1 MTLLELRAS
10 VRPTLL
16 LAIGLFETRL
26 SPEIRWFENTSST
39 VIHWITKKNGKAIRV
54 KIWSNSVIACLTL
67 KNVDTFRVRHNYDAG
82 YSLSIVN

>member
-54 KIWSNSVIACLTL
+54 KIWSNSVIALVFGLPYKGT
-67 KNVDTFRVRHNYDAG
+67 KKF
-82 YSLSIVN
+82 

>member
-26 SPEIRWFENTSST
+26 SSEIRWFENTSST

-54 KIWSNSVIACLTL
+54 KIWSNSGSNSVIALVFGLPYKGT
-67 KNVDTFRVRHNYDAG
+67 KKF
-82 YSLSIVN
+82 

>member
-26 SPEIRWFENTSST
+26 SSEIRWFENTSST
-39 VIHWITKKNGKAIRV
+39 VIIRV
-54 KIWSNSVIACLTL
+54 KIWSNSVIALVFGLPYKGT
-67 KNVDTFRVRHNYDAG
+67 KKF
-82 YSLSIVN
+82 

>member
-1 MTLLELRAS
+1 MTLLEMGVSFKAT
-10 VRPTLL
+10 PL

-54 KIWSNSVIACLTL
+54 RIWSNSVIALVFVLPYKGT
-67 KNVDTFRVRHNYDAG
+67 KKF
-82 YSLSIVN
+82 